1 MFLVGVV
8 TEIEISIVVDPI
20 AEDGERHNENDL
32 PILTTRESLRRGLR
46 EPMLQVQKRDAER

>member
-8 TEIEISIVVDPI
+8 TEIKISTVVDAI
-20 AEDGERHNENDL
+20 AEGGERHNKNDL

-46 EPMLQVQKRDAER
+46 EPMLQVQKRDAKR

>member
-8 TEIEISIVVDPI
+8 TGIEISTVVDPI
-20 AEDGERHNENDL
+20 AEDEEREDGKDL

-46 EPMLQVQKRDAER
+46 EPMLQVQKRDAKR